1 MRLSLN
7 RAKPALLNA
16 DTAWKMPC
24 HVAVPH
30 VSSYVPRKRRVRIV
44 ATTDSTTTVTTRTP
58 RSTRRRSPS
67 PTLLVSLAA
76 VSRVRTPIRRE
87 RNSAM
92 SEARVM
98 IPKPPTWISAR
109 MTTCPVRLQ

>member
-24 HVAVPH
+24 QVAVPH
-30 VSSYVPRKRRVRIV
+30 VSSYGPRKRRVRIV

-58 RSTRRRSPS
+58 RSTRRRSPR
-67 PTLLVSLAA
+67 PMLLVSLAA

-87 RNSAM
+87 RNKRD
-92 SEARVM
+92 E
-98 IPKPPTWISAR
+98 
-109 MTTCPVRLQ
+109 